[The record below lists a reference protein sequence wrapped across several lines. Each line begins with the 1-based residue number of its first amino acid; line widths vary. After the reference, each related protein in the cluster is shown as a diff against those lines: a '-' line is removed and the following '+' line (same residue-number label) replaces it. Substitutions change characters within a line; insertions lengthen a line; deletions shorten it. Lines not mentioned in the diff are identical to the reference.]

1 MKKSQKQEGSTTRRK
16 VGQKY
21 KYIYLSLCF
30 SRVLQCFLG
39 ILFVPDKNTFDPDK
53 NRFEP
58 ILSCGQKSLWWTVVG
73 QKRIPRK
80 NQTYPKFYI

>member
-1 MKKSQKQEGSTTRRK
+1 MKKSQKQESSTTRRK

-30 SRVLQCFLG
+30 SRVLRCFLR

-53 NRFEP
+53 NSFGLFLARDKNTSVCF
-58 ILSCGQKSLWWTVVG
+58 VV
-73 QKRIPRK
+73 
-80 NQTYPKFYI
+80 PK